1 MKKYTKCTW
10 RLNSDGAFFYVQKK
24 VAIIITLKVHYPINV
39 FCIHKYIKNTKIL

>member
-10 RLNSDGAFFYVQKK
+10 QLNSDGAFFMFKK
-24 VAIIITLKVHYPINV
+24 VAIIITSKIHYPINV